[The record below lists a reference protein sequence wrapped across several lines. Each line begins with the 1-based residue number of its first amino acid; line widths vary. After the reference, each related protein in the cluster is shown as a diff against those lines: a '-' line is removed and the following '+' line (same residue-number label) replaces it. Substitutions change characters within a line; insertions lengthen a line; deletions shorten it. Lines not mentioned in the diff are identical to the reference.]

1 MRQRHAEQLKRAP
14 RCPVA
19 GYGWLYLR
27 DPAAQLLAGG
37 PPQANPDHNISGQNP
52 LYTDWG
58 REQLQRICP
67 GDPFY
72 RQQVEQRRSELERER
87 RMAAAAVNSSIA
99 DLDRLETAL
108 SDLDDLLEPEA

>member
-37 PPQANPDHNISGQNP
+37 PPQANPDPKVSGPNP
-52 LYTDWG
+52 EYTSWG

-72 RQQVEQRRSELERER
+72 RQQIEQRRTELERER

-108 SDLDDLLEPEA
+108 SDLDDLLEAGA